1 MFVGHFGLALAAKR
15 LSPRTGLG
23 TLGAASQWVD
33 LVWPVLLLLGVEQVR
48 IAPGITAWTP
58 LDFVHYPWTH
68 SLLLSVAWGGL
79 LGGAWGLASRDRRA
93 GLVVGLL
100 VASHWILDFLTH
112 RPDLPL
118 TPWGGPKVGLGL
130 WNHPAATVLVEGA
143 IFAGGVWL
151 YATGTRPLR
160 RSGSIGL
167 WALVAFLVAMTGAN
181 QLSVPPG
188 EQAVAW
194 GTLSMW
200 LIVLWMA
207 WVDRNRRP
215 VPGAERAAGGA
226 GVVSPGIRP

>member
-1 MFVGHFGLALAAKR
+1 MFIGHFGLALAAKR
-15 LSPRTGLG
+15 LTPRTGLG

-33 LVWPVLLLLGVEQVR
+33 LLWPVLLLLGVEQVR

-68 SLLLSVAWGGL
+68 SLLLSVAWGL
-79 LGGAWGLASRDRRA
+79 ALGGAFALGSGDRRA
-93 GLVVGLL
+93 GAVVGGL
-100 VASHWILDFLTH
+100 VASHWLLDFLTH

-118 TPWGGPKVGLGL
+118 SPWGGPKVGLGL
-130 WNHPAATVLVEGA
+130 WNHPVATVVVEGA
-143 IFAGGVWL
+143 IFAAGVTL

-160 RSGSIGL
+160 RSGTVGL
-167 WALVAFLVAMTGAN
+167 WALVAFLVAMAGAN

-207 WVDRNRRP
+207 WVDRNRQP
-215 VPGAERAAGGA
+215 VSGLGGRAGAAGVAAPG
-226 GVVSPGIRP
+226 SPP